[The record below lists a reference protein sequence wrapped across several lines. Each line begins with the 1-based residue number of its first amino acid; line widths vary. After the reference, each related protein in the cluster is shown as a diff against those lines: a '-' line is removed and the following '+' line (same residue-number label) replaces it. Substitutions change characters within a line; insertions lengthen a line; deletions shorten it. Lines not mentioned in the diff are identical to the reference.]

1 MINFELS
8 HIQAQIYTNTPT
20 NIFLLQTACK
30 QQQKLES
37 HHQLNK
43 SYQRFIQLNNVY
55 VSINQWSRAVHG
67 GGGKCDKLIVR
78 ARSKLR

>member
-1 MINFELS
+1 MINFEFS

-67 GGGKCDKLIVR
+67 GGGKCETNLLYVR
-78 ARSKLR
+78 EAN